1 MRRASAD
8 DPVALPCVG
17 DWAAL
22 SELPEG
28 RYELDVVLPRHT
40 AFVRGGVSRDSR
52 GGLSGDGQGQ
62 VLAANV
68 DVVFVAE
75 PSMHSNDYADLGRIE
90 RLVALAWESGGT
102 PVVLVT
108 KSDLFEQGLDELL
121 ADVRTAAP
129 GVDVHAVS
137 SLLGDG
143 VELVRGYLE
152 GARTAVVL
160 GPSGAGKSTL
170 VNALAG
176 DGVMETQ
183 QVRAADGRGRHT
195 TVHRELIP
203 LPDGGLIIDTP
214 GIRRVGLYEM
224 SRGRRPGLRRHRGAG
239 RRLPV
244 RRLRARERAR
254 LRGTGRGGE
263 RASCPS
269 GGCRAGA
276 SSSGR
281 PPGWP
286 RARTR
291 GCARTSRASGRSST
305 RRCAAR
311 AATVRSAAGSPV
323 ARRRSVDCRMPRG
336 RAKRGSAGT
345 TGYER
350 VFVDRVEAGELLA
363 ERLLAIR
370 DPVVLALP
378 RGGVEVAEPVA
389 RRLGVALDVLVTR
402 KIGYPPQPELGVGAI
417 AEGGEPVFDLRLL
430 RPARSDPRGTGPRGG
445 GRAAGAGP
453 PGQGLPG

>member
-1 MRRASAD
+1 LLFDLSLLGWTASRATELPDGTVPARVSRVDRGAAEVIAADGRHRVKYGARVRRASAG

-17 DWAAL
+17 DWVAL
-22 SELPEG
+22 TELPEG
-28 RYELDVVLPRHT
+28 RYELDLVLPRHT

-75 PSMHSNDYADLGRIE
+75 PSMHSTDYADLGRIE

-108 KSDLFEQGLDELL
+108 KSDLFEQGLEELL

-137 SLLGDG
+137 SVLGDG

-152 GARTAVVL
+152 TSRTAVVL

-183 QVRAADGRGRHT
+183 QVRAGDGRGRHT

-203 LPDGGLIIDTP
+203 LPGGGLIIDTP

-224 SRGRRPGLRRHRGAG
+224 SQGVDLVFADIEELAGGCRFDDCGHDSEPGCAVQEAVASGELPE
-239 RRLPV
+239 RRLQSW
-244 RRLRARERAR
+244 RKLQREAAWMASRTDAR
-254 LRGTGRGGE
+254 LRKDMESKWKIIHKEMR
-263 RASCPS
+263 R
-269 GGCRAGA
+269 
-276 SSSGR
+276 SGR
-281 PPGWP
+281 N
-286 RARTR
+286 
-291 GCARTSRASGRSST
+291 
-305 RRCAAR
+305 
-311 AATVRSAAGSPV
+311 
-323 ARRRSVDCRMPRG
+323 
-336 RAKRGSAGT
+336 
-345 TGYER
+345 
-350 VFVDRVEAGELLA
+350 
-363 ERLLAIR
+363 
-370 DPVVLALP
+370 
-378 RGGVEVAEPVA
+378 
-389 RRLGVALDVLVTR
+389 
-402 KIGYPPQPELGVGAI
+402 
-417 AEGGEPVFDLRLL
+417 
-430 RPARSDPRGTGPRGG
+430 RP
-445 GRAAGAGP
+445 
-453 PGQGLPG
+453 